1 MNFDNMPVGGGMGI
15 KSDFNIEIKVPAKK
29 KYIENIN
36 NFKDGNDGNHQYIKS
51 KEKQKIT

>member
-51 KEKQKIT
+51 KEK